1 MTSKILRGDGV
12 TELANIKSVIYTET
26 VNAGEGLRPG
36 CVASSSINVECFGSQ
51 TDAPAQ
57 DEALTYYQVVNGVE
71 TLVGI
76 FYTEPSIPSKGTYK
90 FVAYDAV
97 AKLDVDFSARLNAI
111 QDDFPMSIYDL
122 VSEACSVA
130 GVTLGSASWP
140 LSTQTVQ
147 AFYAD
152 NLTCRNILQYA
163 AEIACRF
170 VRCDTSG
177 EVVFDWYT
185 TNSTSIYPGGNDNT
199 KVAYKQNGLTYDNT
213 NVYVVDSV
221 AIKPS
226 GVEGAAYIYPTSV
239 GSLTATDPNGDGNII
254 LTNVLVSD
262 SGSGNILMNA
272 EAEDENTDGNVDV
285 IGSASQSVN
294 PLILGDNLLL
304 TNASDATYLAVAQ
317 NIYNVMSALPSYRH
331 STTQLFVDEN
341 PFHAGEFVSVT
352 DAQGVSFTT
361 PVFTMTVSASGANLV
376 SSGKVKYQEQSSTN
390 LAKSVANLASNI
402 VQIDK
407 LKVGWADIQ
416 EAIVQYLK
424 LWGFMEV
431 FEDDTLTTSG
441 GKIGYVT
448 GDNEFGSGIAM
459 RKREYHDGQFSSGY
473 WLGSAIVAGE
483 EALFLGH
490 GRVMHVDGGV
500 EVNERDF
507 PMYFKMKYLVE
518 IIGGDQ
524 EGEGEQ
530 PIPEEVVTPVIDIS
544 AGGFGAGPTYIS
556 QPNISLSV
564 GEDYPQDISRRWR
577 PINTFN
583 GFSDFEHITA
593 PEIGD
598 LSTLNTT
605 NKSSLV
611 GAINEHSGEISDIQN
626 AIVKTLLWTNSDQST
641 FSATTLTSTDLA
653 DDLSNYNTFIITCH
667 QRNNSYTSPYAYV
680 TRVVNMKEAAVGDTV
695 NCNMTDVSLGSSYE
709 IIVRQ
714 RVFRINRLNNTVE
727 VTTGYYGNN
736 GTSGNNSDTTMVPI
750 SIYGMNI

>member
-1 MTSKILRGDGV
+1 MTSKILRIDGV
-12 TELANIKSVIYTET
+12 TELANIKPVIYTET

-36 CVASSSINVECFGSQ
+36 CVASSSITVECFGSQ
-51 TDAPAQ
+51 SDAPAQ

-76 FYTEPSIPSKGTYK
+76 FYAEPSIPSKGTYK
-90 FVAYDAV
+90 FVAYDSV

-130 GVTLGSASWP
+130 GVTLGSSSWP

-170 VRCDTSG
+170 VRCNTSG
-177 EVVFDWYT
+177 EVIFDWYT
-185 TNSTSIYPGGNDNT
+185 TNSTGIYPGGNDNT

-254 LTNVLVSD
+254 ITNVLVTD

-272 EAEDENTDGNVDV
+272 EAEDENADGNVDV

-304 TNASDATYLAVAQ
+304 TNASDVTYLAVAQ
-317 NIYNVMSALPSYRH
+317 NIYNVMSALPTYRH
-331 STTQLFVDEN
+331 STSQLFVDEN

-376 SSGKVKYQEQSSTN
+376 SSGKAKYQMETTTS

-407 LKVGWADIQ
+407 LKVGWAEIQ

-424 LWGFMEV
+424 LYGLLTV
-431 FEDDTLTTSG
+431 YTDDTLSVSG
-441 GKIGYVT
+441 GALGYGTTTYKPTPYDDFVT
-448 GDNEFGSGIAM
+448 EDGIALLSLNAASGWDGESQPTDTTLLVTDSGVKVYSNM
-459 RKREYHDGQFSSGY
+459 TVSGEATIGGVHIDYDGVKWSESQNDLYKLTAHDGYGHWYGGYLSLEANLNVPGNVGGATLSGY
-473 WLGSAIVAGE
+473 GV
-483 EALFLGH
+483 
-490 GRVMHVDGGV
+490 GG
-500 EVNERDF
+500 
-507 PMYFKMKYLVE
+507 
-518 IIGGDQ
+518 G
-524 EGEGEQ
+524 
-530 PIPEEVVTPVIDIS
+530 
-544 AGGFGAGPTYIS
+544 
-556 QPNISLSV
+556 SLSLTDSNGTV
-564 GEDYPQDISRRWR
+564 FLLAKDIR
-577 PINTFN
+577 
-583 GFSDFEHITA
+583 
-593 PEIGD
+593 
-598 LSTLNTT
+598 
-605 NKSSLV
+605 
-611 GAINEHSGEISDIQN
+611 
-626 AIVKTLLWTNSDQST
+626 KTLLWSNGDQST
-641 FSATTLTSTDLA
+641 FAATTLTSTDFA
-653 DDLSNYNTFIITCH
+653 DDLSNYNCFIINCHQKSNAETQIRYVTTVCNMKDAALADAVMFNAFDVALETSYHIAVRQRTFII
-667 QRNNSYTSPYAYV
+667 
-680 TRVVNMKEAAVGDTV
+680 
-695 NCNMTDVSLGSSYE
+695 
-709 IIVRQ
+709 
-714 RVFRINRLNNTVE
+714 NRSANTIAIS
-727 VTTGYYGNN
+727 TGYYGDN
-736 GTSGNNSDTTMVPI
+736 GTSGGSYTSTMVPI

>member
-1 MTSKILRGDGV
+1 MTSKILRSDGV

-51 TDAPAQ
+51 SDAPAQ

-76 FYTEPSIPSKGTYK
+76 FYAEPSIPSKGTYK
-90 FVAYDAV
+90 FVAYDSV

-111 QDDFPMSIYDL
+111 QNDFPMSIYDL

-177 EVVFDWYT
+177 EIIFDWYT
-185 TNSTSIYPGGNDNT
+185 TNSTGIYPGGNEAN

-254 LTNVLVSD
+254 ITNVLVSD

-331 STTQLFVDEN
+331 STSQLFVDEN

-361 PVFTMTVSASGANLV
+361 PVFTMTVAASGATLQ
-376 SSGKVKYQEQSSTN
+376 SSGKVKYQEQSSTS

-407 LKVGWADIQ
+407 LKVGWAEIQ

-431 FEDDTLTTSG
+431 FEDDTLTVSG
-441 GKIGYVT
+441 GKIGYAT
-448 GDNEFGSGIAM
+448 GSHTFGNSIAM
-459 RKREYHDGQFSSGY
+459 LRDKYENDGDYDYYYGSS
-473 WLGSAIVAGE
+473 IVAGE
-483 EALFLGH
+483 DALFLGRAP
-490 GRVMHVDGGV
+490 GVLHVDGGV
-500 EVNERDF
+500 EVNEPNF
-507 PMYFKMKYLVE
+507 PRHIKL
-518 IIGGDQ
+518 DNN
-524 EGEGEQ
+524 
-530 PIPEEVVTPVIDIS
+530 
-544 AGGFGAGPTYIS
+544 
-556 QPNISLSV
+556 NIA
-564 GEDYPQDISRRWR
+564 
-577 PINTFN
+577 INTNAMDGNGNPVDSATFEIGTTGDRSLRAVN
-583 GFSDFEHITA
+583 TFSGFSDFEHITA
-593 PEIGD
+593 DDITLAGANGD
-598 LSTLNTT
+598 VTVTADS
-605 NKSSLV
+605 
-611 GAINEHSGEISDIQN
+611 IR
-626 AIVKTLLWTNSDQST
+626 KTLLWTNPDQST
-641 FSATTLTSTDLA
+641 FAATTLTSTDLA
-653 DDLSNYNTFIITCH
+653 DDLSNYNCFIITCH
-667 QRNNSYTSPYAYV
+667 QKSNAETQIRYV
-680 TRVVNMKEAAVGDTV
+680 TTVCNMKDAALNDAVMF
-695 NCNMTDVSLGSSYE
+695 NAQDVALETSYH
-709 IIVRQ
+709 IVVRQ
-714 RVFRINRLNNTVE
+714 RTFTINRSANTIDIS
-727 VTTGYYGNN
+727 TGYYGDN
-736 GTSGNNSDTTMVPI
+736 GTSGSSYTSTMVPI